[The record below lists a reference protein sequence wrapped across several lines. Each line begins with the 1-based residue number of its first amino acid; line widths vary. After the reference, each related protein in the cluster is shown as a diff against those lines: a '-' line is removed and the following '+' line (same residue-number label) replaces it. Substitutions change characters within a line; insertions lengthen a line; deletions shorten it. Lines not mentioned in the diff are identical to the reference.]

1 MVAKKARLAH
11 EVILIFELIPGG
23 DVIMYVQC
31 LQGNAQYFMQ
41 SISLQPIP
49 YDSPRHFYQVNET
62 EVNRLGIVIKKP
74 SKFKSTTLAICAST

>member
-1 MVAKKARLAH
+1 MVVKKVRLAR

-49 YDSPRHFYQVNET
+49 YDSPRHFYHVNET

-74 SKFKSTTLAICAST
+74 SKLESTTLAICSST

>member
-1 MVAKKARLAH
+1 MKKVQSAR
-11 EVILIFELIPGG
+11 EVILVFELIPGG

-31 LQGNAQYFMQ
+31 LQGNAQCFMP

-49 YDSPRHFYQVNET
+49 YDSPRHFYHVNET

-74 SKFKSTTLAICAST
+74 SKFKSTTLAICSST